1 MAAASASHPSVTLNA
16 VSFAWPDGSPA
27 MTGLTAAFSPGLT
40 GLIGDNGAGKST
52 LLRLITGGLRPSA
65 GEVAVAGTVA
75 ALPQT
80 VATDP
85 HATVADLLGVGTRL
99 RALRAITAGSVDPH
113 DYEVLDD
120 DWDVE
125 AGAARALAAA
135 GLPDFGL
142 DRPVTSLSGGE
153 AMLIGIAGVRQAR
166 ADVTLLDEPTNNLDA
181 DARARV
187 RDLLRDWPGTVVV
200 VSHDEELLERV
211 DRIAELHDGEM
222 TVTAG
227 GLSAWRERLQL
238 EQEAAL
244 RAARQADEAVARER
258 RQHQDAAARAARSTR
273 MGKADRGSLPR
284 ILLGGRAQQA
294 QHTAGAAKRRADD
307 RVAAAQR
314 EAAAAAE
321 RVRDDDAIR
330 LDLPDPDV
338 PAGRRIA
345 QLGPLGPLG
354 AGPAASSTIVAIAG
368 PERVALVGPN
378 GAGKTT
384 LLRRLLAGDPAA
396 GRLFTDRVGY
406 LPQRLETVRDDLSAI
421 DNVRE
426 AAPGTPPETVRA
438 QLARLLLRGAAAE
451 RPAGTLS
458 GGERFRVAL
467 ARLLL
472 AVPPAQLLVLDEP
485 TNNLDLSSID
495 QLVQALS
502 GYRGALLMVSHDRM
516 FLRRIG
522 VARTIEFS
530 KGTLREG
537 SLS

>member
-1 MAAASASHPSVTLNA
+1 MAASASHPSVTLNA

-52 LLRLITGGLRPSA
+52 LLRLITGELRPST

-85 HATVADLLGVGTRL
+85 DATVADLLGIGPRL
-99 RALRAITAGSVDPH
+99 RALRAITAGSVDPR
-113 DYEVLDD
+113 DYEALDD
-120 DWDVE
+120 DWDIE
-125 AGAARALAAA
+125 AAAARALAAA

-153 AMLIGIAGVRQAR
+153 AMLIGVAGVRQAR
-166 ADVTLLDEPTNNLDA
+166 ADVTLLDEPTNSLDA

-258 RQHQDAAARAARSTR
+258 RQRQDAAARAARSTR

-294 QHTAGAAKRRADD
+294 QRTAGAAQRRADD
-307 RVAAAQR
+307 RVEAAQR
-314 EAAAAAE
+314 EAAAAAG

-345 QLGPLGPLG
+345 RLGPLG
-354 AGPAASSTIVAIAG
+354 AGSAASSTIVAITG

-502 GYRGALLMVSHDRM
+502 GYRGALLVVSHDRM
-516 FLRRIG
+516 FRRRIG

-530 KGTLREG
+530 EGTLREG

>member
-1 MAAASASHPSVTLNA
+1 MAASASHPSVTLNA
-16 VSFAWPDGSPA
+16 VSFAWPDGSPVIA
-27 MTGLTAAFSPGLT
+27 GLTAAFSPGLT

-52 LLRLITGGLRPSA
+52 LLRLIAGELQPSA

-85 HATVADLLGVGTRL
+85 HATVADLLGVGPRL

-125 AGAARALAAA
+125 AVAARALAAA
-135 GLPDFGL
+135 GLPDLDF

-153 AMLIGIAGVRQAR
+153 AMLIGIVGARLAR
-166 ADVTLLDEPTNNLDA
+166 ADVSLLDEPTNNLDA
-181 DARARV
+181 EARARV

-211 DRIAELHDGEM
+211 DRIAELHDGAM
-222 TVTAG
+222 TITTG
-227 GLSAWRERLQL
+227 GLSAWRERIRL

-244 RAARQADEAVARER
+244 RVARQADETVARER
-258 RQHQDAAARAARSTR
+258 RQRQAAAARAARSTR

-284 ILLGGRAQQA
+284 ILLGARAQQA

-307 RVAAAQR
+307 RLEAARR

-330 LDLPDPDV
+330 LELPDPDV
-338 PAGRRIA
+338 PAGRQIA
-345 QLGPLGPLG
+345 QLGPVGDGDRPPV
-354 AGPAASSTIVAIAG
+354 AVAIAG

-384 LLRRLLAGDPAA
+384 LLRRLLAGDPAG
-396 GRLFTDRVGY
+396 GRLFTERIGY

-426 AAPGTPPETVRA
+426 AAPDTSPETVRA

-502 GYRGALLMVSHDRM
+502 GYRGALLVVSHDRT

-522 VARTIEFS
+522 VTRAIELS
-530 KGTLREG
+530 EGKLREG

>member
-1 MAAASASHPSVTLNA
+1 MAASASHPSVTLDA
-16 VSFAWPDGSPA
+16 VSFAWPDGSPVIA
-27 MTGLTAAFSPGLT
+27 GLTAAFSPGLT

-52 LLRLITGGLRPSA
+52 LLRLIAGELQPSA
-65 GEVAVAGTVA
+65 GEVAAAGTVA
-75 ALPQT
+75 VLPQT

-85 HATVADLLGVGTRL
+85 HATVADLLGVGPRL

-125 AGAARALAAA
+125 AVAARALAAA
-135 GLPDFGL
+135 GLPDLDL
-142 DRPVTSLSGGE
+142 DRPVAALSGGE
-153 AMLIGIAGVRQAR
+153 AMLIGIVGARLAR
-166 ADVTLLDEPTNNLDA
+166 ADVSLLDEPTNNLDA
-181 DARARV
+181 GARARV
-187 RDLLRDWPGTVVV
+187 RDLLHDWPGTVVV

-211 DRIAELHDGEM
+211 DRIAELHDGAM
-222 TVTAG
+222 TITAG
-227 GLSAWRERLQL
+227 GLSAWRERIRL

-244 RAARQADEAVARER
+244 RVARQADETVARER
-258 RQHQDAAARAARSTR
+258 RQRQAAATRAARSAR

-284 ILLGGRAQQA
+284 ILLGARAQQA

-307 RVAAAQR
+307 RFEAARR

-330 LDLPDPDV
+330 LELPDPDV
-338 PAGRRIA
+338 PAGRQIA
-345 QLGPLGPLG
+345 QLGPFNDGGNRLPV
-354 AGPAASSTIVAIAG
+354 TVAITG

-384 LLRRLLAGDPAA
+384 LLGRLLAGDPA
-396 GRLFTDRVGY
+396 GGKLFTERVGY

-426 AAPGTPPETVRA
+426 AAPDTPPETVRA

-485 TNNLDLSSID
+485 TNSLDLSSVD

-502 GYRGALLMVSHDRM
+502 GYRGALLVVSHDRT

-522 VARTIEFS
+522 VTRAIELS
-530 KGTLREG
+530 EGTLRES